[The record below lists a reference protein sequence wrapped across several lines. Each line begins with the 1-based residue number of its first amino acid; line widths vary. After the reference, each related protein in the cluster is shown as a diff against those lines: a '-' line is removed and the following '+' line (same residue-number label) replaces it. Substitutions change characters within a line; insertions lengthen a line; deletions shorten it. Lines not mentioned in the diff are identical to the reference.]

1 VPVIAHPSFSGMQ
14 RIAPALLLGKIYRL
28 FGADAVI
35 FLHHASRF
43 PVTAESCER
52 TARYLTRKWGGIET
66 TLPVPAGGISL
77 ESVDEALAFYGDDV
91 MLLIGGSL
99 QADPNE
105 ILARA
110 STFVEKVRAAQA
122 YAHNA

>member
-1 VPVIAHPSFSGMQ
+1 
-14 RIAPALLLGKIYRL
+14 
-28 FGADAVI
+28 
-35 FLHHASRF
+35 
-43 PVTAESCER
+43 
-52 TARYLTRKWGGIET
+52 
-66 TLPVPAGGISL
+66 
-77 ESVDEALAFYGDDV
+77 